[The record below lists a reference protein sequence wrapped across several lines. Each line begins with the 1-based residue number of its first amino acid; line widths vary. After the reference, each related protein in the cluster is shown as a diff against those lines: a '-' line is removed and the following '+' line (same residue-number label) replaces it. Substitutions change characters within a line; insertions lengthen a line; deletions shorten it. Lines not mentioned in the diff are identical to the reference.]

1 MCGIAGFLGQTDAV
15 ARLGPRAVLRAM
27 GDRIAHRGP
36 DHGDVWFDEG
46 GPVGLSHRRLAIVDL
61 SPAGRQPMASA
72 SGRWVIA
79 FNGEVYNHGEL
90 RAELERSGCA
100 PAWRGHSDTET
111 LLAACEAWG
120 LEATLGRA
128 VGMFAIALWDVRDRR
143 LHLVRDRLGEKPL
156 YVGRA
161 GPALVFG
168 SELKALRAHPD
179 WRGEVDRDA
188 LASYFRLGYVPAPVS
203 IYQGVSKVPAGAV
216 LTVTP
221 ADLRGAA
228 LPEARPYWS
237 LAAAARAGAGAPFAG
252 SDEEAVEE
260 LGRRLDRAVSLQRV
274 ADVPLGA
281 FLSGGIDSTAVVA
294 TMQAQSPTPVRTF
307 TIGFAEAAYDESA
320 HAQAVAR
327 HLGTLHTPLRVTP
340 EDALGVIPSLPTM
353 YDEPFAD
360 ASQIPTACV
369 AALARRH
376 VTVSLSGDGG
386 DELFGGY
393 ARYLTSPGLVRRLA
407 AVPAGLRRALAAALD
422 AVPGRAYDALARP
435 LAPWMPA
442 LREDLAS
449 LKAARFATM
458 LRAPG
463 PQELFRHRISHWD
476 PAGGLVPG
484 GRETGTAYA
493 GDPRALAEASSLE
506 QWMMNADS
514 LVYLPDDILAKVDR
528 AAMAVSLETR
538 VPLLDHRIVEFAL
551 SLPLRMKIRD
561 GEGKWVLRRLLDRHV
576 PRALVERP
584 KMGFAVPIDAWLRG
598 PLRGW
603 GEALLEPSR
612 LRREGFLDVGQ
623 VRRCWDAH
631 QAGVA
636 RNGHYLWDV
645 LMFQAWLERE
655 REEAHRARS

>member
-1 MCGIAGFLGQTDAV
+1 MCGIAGFLGHTDAV
-15 ARLGPRAVLRAM
+15 ARLGPHAVLRSM
-27 GDRIAHRGP
+27 GDRIVHRGP
-36 DHGDVWFDEG
+36 DHGDVWFDERG
-46 GPVGLSHRRLAIVDL
+46 HVGLSHRRLAIVDL

-72 SGRWVIA
+72 SGRWTIA

-90 RAELERSGCA
+90 RAELGRTGRA

-111 LLAACEAWG
+111 LLAAIEAWG
-120 LEATLGRA
+120 LEPTLGRA
-128 VGMFAIALWDVRDRR
+128 VGMFAIALWDARDRA

-161 GPALVFG
+161 GGALVFG

-179 WRGEVDRDA
+179 WRGEIDRDA
-188 LASYFRLGYVPAPVS
+188 LTGYFRLGYVPGPAS
-203 IYQGVSKVPAGAV
+203 IYRGVSKVPPGAV

-221 ADLRGAA
+221 ADLRAA
-228 LPEARPYWS
+228 GLPEARHYWS
-237 LAAAARAGAGAPFAG
+237 LAAAARAGAAAPFSGGDDDAI
-252 SDEEAVEE
+252 DE
-260 LGRRLDRAVSLQRV
+260 LGRRLERAVSLQRV

-281 FLSGGIDSTAVVA
+281 FLSGGIDSTTVVA
-294 TMQAQSPTPVRTF
+294 TMQAQSATPVRTF
-307 TIGFAEAAYDESA
+307 TIGFTEAAYDESA
-320 HAQAVAR
+320 HAEAVAR
-327 HLGTLHTPLRVTP
+327 HLGTLHTRLMVTP
-340 EDALGVIPSLPTM
+340 DEALAVIPSLPAM

-393 ARYLTSPGLVRRLA
+393 TRYLTAPPLVRRLG
-407 AVPAGLRRALAAALD
+407 AVPAALRRGLAAVLD
-422 AVPGRAYDALARP
+422 AVPDAVYDAAARP
-435 LAPWMPA
+435 VSPWMPA
-442 LREDLAS
+442 LRDDLAS

-463 PQELFRHRISHWD
+463 PQELYRHRITHWD

-484 GRETGTAYA
+484 GREAPTAY
-493 GDPRALAEASSLE
+493 GDDPRALAEAPSLE
-506 QWMMNADS
+506 QWMMNADT

-561 GEGKWVLRRLLDRHV
+561 GEGKWVLKRLLDRHV

-584 KMGFAVPIDAWLRG
+584 KMGFGVPIDAWLRG
-598 PLRGW
+598 PLRDW
-603 GEALLEPSR
+603 GDALLDAAR
-612 LRREGFLDVGQ
+612 LRREGFLDVAQ

-636 RNGHYLWDV
+636 RNGYYLWDV

-655 REEAHRARS
+655 PAA